1 MDSTLLNF
9 PWSLDKVLTWN
20 SNKEGN
26 TKAHSEAQASCRLA
40 SGLVS
45 LQGSESAKFV
55 LLFLPTREPCNQ
67 QGGGG
72 VGQWAQRK
80 SDGVSLE
87 QMPFTHSANP
97 QGDFRKCS
105 LLKGRNACRIQR
117 SETAGA
123 ERATPGASTWG
134 HMPAAG
140 SQRHAGWHE
149 GPHPHPLPETSSV
162 VSRVACP
169 H

>member
-9 PWSLDKVLTWN
+9 PWSLDKILIWN

-26 TKAHSEAQASCRLA
+26 TKARSAAQTSCRLA

-45 LQGSESAKFV
+45 LRGSESAKFV
-55 LLFLPTREPCNQ
+55 LLFLPIREHCNR

-72 VGQWAQRK
+72 VGQWAQGK

-87 QMPFTHSANP
+87 QMPFTYSVDP

-117 SETAGA
+117 SEIAGA
-123 ERATPGASTWG
+123 VRSTPHASSQ
-134 HMPAAG
+134 AG
-140 SQRHAGWHE
+140 SQRHAGRRSPPTHCRR
-149 GPHPHPLPETSSV
+149 LLS
-162 VSRVACP
+162 
-169 H
+169 